1 MKAILKFDLD
11 NAEDRVEHLKC
22 VNATNMASFI
32 WELKHNFWRQWKHD
46 ETDFTLDEYKEAL
59 HELMRK
65 HSIDIDA
72 LIE

>member
-1 MKAILKFDLD
+1 MKATLEFDLD
-11 NAEDRVEHLKC
+11 NEDDRISHIRC

-46 ETDFTLDEYKEAL
+46 DADFDLDTYKEAL
-59 HELMRK
+59 HELMQF
-65 HSIDIDA
+65 HNIDIDN